1 MGSEFSNG
9 MVAGSNLVGAVAA
22 VTNGD
27 RTPSELEQRRRDIVQ
42 SLTKDYRGF
51 DDPEVPLELLRE
63 LALITSTL
71 RRKHSGPPKAKKTS
85 GAKPKVTLDDL
96 MI

>member
-1 MGSEFSNG
+1 MDQLNG
-9 MVAGSNLVGAVAA
+9 QIFDISQK
-22 VTNGD
+22 
-27 RTPSELEQRRRDIVQ
+27 TPGELEQRRRDIVQ
-42 SLTKDYRGF
+42 SLTRDFKGF
-51 DDPEVPLELLRE
+51 DDPEVPLDLLRE

-85 GAKPKVTLDDL
+85 GPKPKITLDDL

>member
-1 MGSEFSNG
+1 MMDQLNG
-9 MVAGSNLVGAVAA
+9 FD
-22 VTNGD
+22 VTAK
-27 RTPSELEQRRRDIVQ
+27 TPSELEQRRRDIVG
-42 SLTKDYRGF
+42 SLTKDFKGF

-71 RRKHSGPPKAKKTS
+71 RRKHSGPPKTKKTPS
-85 GAKPKVTLDDL
+85 GAKPKTTIDDL

>member
-1 MGSEFSNG
+1 MDVLNPAANG
-9 MVAGSNLVGAVAA
+9 IDLLNK
-22 VTNGD
+22 
-27 RTPSELEQRRRDIVQ
+27 TPGELEQRRRDIVG
-42 SLTKDYRGF
+42 SLTTQYRGF

-71 RRKHSGPPKAKKTS
+71 RRKHSGPPKTKKPA
-85 GAKPKVTLDDL
+85 GAGKTKVSIDDL

>member
-1 MGSEFSNG
+1 MDQLNG
-9 MVAGSNLVGAVAA
+9 FDAA
-22 VTNGD
+22 SK
-27 RTPSELEQRRRDIVQ
+27 TPSELEQRRRDIVQ
-42 SLTKDYRGF
+42 SLTKDFKGF

-71 RRKHSGPPKAKKTS
+71 RRNHSGPPKTKKPST
-85 GAKPKVTLDDL
+85 ARPKVTIDDL

>member
-1 MGSEFSNG
+1 MDALNGLNGFSVDNQ
-9 MVAGSNLVGAVAA
+9 
-22 VTNGD
+22 
-27 RTPSELEQRRRDIVQ
+27 TPSELEQRRRDIVQ

-51 DDPEVPLELLRE
+51 DDPEVPLDLLRE

-71 RRKHSGPPKAKKTS
+71 RRKHSGPPKTKKPSTAKAKTS
-85 GAKPKVTLDDL
+85 LDDL